1 VSELRVGLEGYTP
14 GSAPGVVSSSLSVTN
29 TTGGTAGTAT
39 FVKIT
44 DGTATASVAVPGTGG
59 SSLLVATGTTAAVTS
74 LTTATTGNGTAYD
87 FGSARANISAAV
99 LVNGTV
105 TAGTVRLEGSHD
117 NSNWIP
123 LTTSATLATGV
134 NQDVS
139 KSGVAY
145 RFARAVVGTT
155 VTGGGS
161 VTVTVAAA

>member
-1 VSELRVGLEGYTP
+1 
-14 GSAPGVVSSSLSVTN
+14 
-29 TTGGTAGTAT
+29 
-39 FVKIT
+39 
-44 DGTATASVAVPGTGG
+44 VPGTGG